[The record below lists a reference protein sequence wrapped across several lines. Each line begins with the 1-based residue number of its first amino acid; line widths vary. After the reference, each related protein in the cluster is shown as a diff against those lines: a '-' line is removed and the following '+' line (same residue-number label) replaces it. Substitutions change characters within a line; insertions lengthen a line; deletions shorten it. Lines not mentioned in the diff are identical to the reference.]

1 MIAIAESGS
10 TKCEWVILNDEGLV
24 ESNFKTQG
32 FNPDF
37 HSTDFV
43 AQTLSQCVDLY
54 ASKDKIN
61 CVYFYGASC
70 SSTKLNKRIKD
81 GLQQTFRNA
90 KIMVDHDL
98 LAAAYSLYEGVP
110 LITCIIGTGSNSCY
124 FDGENLSEEVPALGF
139 IIGDEAGG
147 GYYGKQLIADY
158 FYNKLPDK
166 IQKDFKHTYGLTWGE
181 AREKIYGNVHANVYL
196 ASFMPFIA
204 KHRQEKYVI
213 DLMRRGFAKFIE
225 VHVGCFSDKTTKQV
239 GFVGSIAFIFKDILI
254 EELTKQG
261 FKAGKI
267 IKSPINE
274 LVNYHRNYINIL
286 SNAEDKKVVN
296 PQGTEA

>member
-37 HSTDFV
+37 HDTEYV
-43 AQTLSQCVDLY
+43 ANTLSHCVDLFS
-54 ASKDKIN
+54 SKDKIN
-61 CVYFYGASC
+61 SVYFYGASC
-70 SSTKLNKRIKD
+70 SSKKLNQRIVL
-81 GLQQTFRNA
+81 GLQQVFRNA
-90 KIMVDHDL
+90 EIVVDHDL

-124 FDGENLSEEVPALGF
+124 FDGKNLTEKVPALGF
-139 IIGDEAGG
+139 IMGDEGGG
-147 GYYGKQLIADY
+147 GYFGKQLLSDF
-158 FYNKLPDK
+158 FYKRLPAT
-166 IQKDFKHTYGLTWGE
+166 IQKDFEATYHLTWGE
-181 AREKIYGNVHANVYL
+181 AREKIYGNIHANVYL

-204 KHRQEKYVI
+204 KHKQEQYVI
-213 DLMRRGFAKFIE
+213 DLMSKGFAKFIE
-225 VHVGCFSDKTTKQV
+225 VHVGCFSENESKQV

-254 EELTKQG
+254 EELIKQG
-261 FKAGKI
+261 FEAGKI

-274 LVNYHRNYINIL
+274 LVNYHRNYLNVL
-286 SNAEDKKVVN
+286 SDVEGKKVEN
-296 PQGTEA
+296 SQGTVA